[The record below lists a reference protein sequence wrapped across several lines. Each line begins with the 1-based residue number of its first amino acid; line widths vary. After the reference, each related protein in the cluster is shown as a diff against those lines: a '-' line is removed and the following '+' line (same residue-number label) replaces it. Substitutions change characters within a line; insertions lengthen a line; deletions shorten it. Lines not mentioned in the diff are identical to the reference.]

1 MFKIA
6 SIKTIYLNKN
16 INSRFLLGIFWKIL
30 SCASF
35 AGVNIIVRYL
45 SGSSSLPI
53 EQKLSTFVIMF
64 FQNLIGTIL
73 LLPFILKD
81 LNSINILNKLFSS
94 KYRNLHLLRII
105 IAILGIA
112 IWYFSLTKMPVPQ
125 VVAIS
130 FISPILTIIGAAI
143 LLKEKISFNRHLAIL
158 LSLTGGFLIT
168 RPDLAINLNLFD
180 WVAIFPI
187 CATLIFAA
195 DNLITK
201 KLFIFKECPKLT
213 TIYLLLL
220 ITPCSL
226 IFALLNNSWVMPIA
240 SNFLPLFAIG
250 FLGALAHFSFN
261 KSLETAEITLVMP
274 YGITKLFFNSI
285 LSYLIFA
292 EIPQTFSIW
301 MGIIIISLS
310 TVLLLRK

>member
-1 MFKIA
+1 
-6 SIKTIYLNKN
+6 
-16 INSRFLLGIFWKIL
+16 
-30 SCASF
+30 
-35 AGVNIIVRYL
+35 
-45 SGSSSLPI
+45 
-53 EQKLSTFVIMF
+53 MF
-64 FQNLIGTIL
+64 FQNLIGTVL

-81 LNSINILNKLFSS
+81 LKNTNIFNKLITS
-94 KYRNLHLLRII
+94 KNCNLHLLRII
-105 IAILGIA
+105 IAIFGIA
-112 IWYFSLTKMPVPQ
+112 LWYFSLTKMPVPQ

-130 FISPILTIIGAAI
+130 FISPILTIIGASI
-143 LLKEKISFNRHLAIL
+143 LLKEKISFNRHIAIF

-168 RPDLAINLNLFD
+168 RPDLAINLKLFD

-226 IFALLNNSWVMPIA
+226 VFALLNNSFVIPVT
-240 SNFLPLFAIG
+240 SNFLPLLALG

-261 KSLETAEITLVMP
+261 KSLETAEITLIMP
-274 YGITKLFFNSI
+274 YGITKLIFNSI
-285 LSYLIFA
+285 LSYLVFT

-301 MGIIIISLS
+301 LGITIISLS
-310 TVLLLRK
+310 TILLLKHK